1 MKGIARE
8 VVPYAIDGGVG
19 ADGATVHVVTEN
31 TVGLDLY
38 LDPGRIDSA
47 SSAHVRDALQR
58 ALAALD
64 AHERG
69 G

>member
-8 VVPYAIDGGVG
+8 VVPYAIDGGAG
-19 ADGATVHVVTEN
+19 KGGATIHVVTEN

-38 LDPGRIDSA
+38 LDPGRVDAA
-47 SSAHVRDALQR
+47 STAHVRAALER

-64 AHERG
+64 ARAAKP
-69 G
+69 